1 MALELE
7 HTWEHALVAAT
18 IKAAKEKCPECSL
31 GRIAVQ
37 KLVYFLKVMDVPMN
51 YKFDVHHYGPYCQD
65 IASDIEWLIADNIV
79 IDDGHTLPGNSSSY
93 KTASEFE
100 TLSLQ
105 FSEKLKGYQ
114 PVINSI
120 CEALSD
126 LSPKTLELV
135 ATLDFSFRWVKAS
148 GGDGPWKTEAVA
160 KFKKIKK
167 DKFNDDEI
175 DRWYGALVKAK
186 LIEQ

>member
-1 MALELE
+1 
-7 HTWEHALVAAT
+7 
-18 IKAAKEKCPECSL
+18 
-31 GRIAVQ
+31 
-37 KLVYFLKVMDVPMN
+37 MN

-79 IDDGHTLPGNSSSY
+79 TDERHTLPGNSSSY
-93 KTASEFE
+93 TTASEYE

-126 LSPKTLELV
+126 LSPKPLELEPFLAYKQLRYCV
-135 ATLDFSFRWVKAS
+135 EMDRH
-148 GGDGPWKTEAVA
+148 TE
-160 KFKKIKK
+160 I
-167 DKFNDDEI
+167 
-175 DRWYGALVKAK
+175 L
-186 LIEQ
+186 QQ

>member
-79 IDDGHTLPGNSSSY
+79 TDERHTLPGNSSSY

-126 LSPKTLELV
+126 LSPKPLELEPFLAYKQLRYCV
-135 ATLDFSFRWVKAS
+135 EMDRH
-148 GGDGPWKTEAVA
+148 TE
-160 KFKKIKK
+160 I
-167 DKFNDDEI
+167 
-175 DRWYGALVKAK
+175 L
-186 LIEQ
+186 QQ